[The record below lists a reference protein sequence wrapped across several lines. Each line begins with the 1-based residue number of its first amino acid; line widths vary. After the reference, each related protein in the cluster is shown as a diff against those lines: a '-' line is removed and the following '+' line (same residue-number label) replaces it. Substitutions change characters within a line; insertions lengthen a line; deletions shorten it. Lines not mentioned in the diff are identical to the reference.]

1 MCVFNSHSMAQSFIF
16 EKQTERERAFA
27 ADSKEHFWEKHKNIF
42 AVTQKEVYNFI
53 WGEEID
59 NNKIQW
65 VLLLFLSLISKVLL
79 LKERFVQVPVSDTLL
94 NGTLSLTH
102 LFFPQSVADLSVV
115 PGLSRTLRVT

>member
-1 MCVFNSHSMAQSFIF
+1 VFLTLTPWHNLSYLKSRQ
-16 EKQTERERAFA
+16 RERAFA

-102 LFFPQSVADLSVV
+102 LFFPQNVADLSVV